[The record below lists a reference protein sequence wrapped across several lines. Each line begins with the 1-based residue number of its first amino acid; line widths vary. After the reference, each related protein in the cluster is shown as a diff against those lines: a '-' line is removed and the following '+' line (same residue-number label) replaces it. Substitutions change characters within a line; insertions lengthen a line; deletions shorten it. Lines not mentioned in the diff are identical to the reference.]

1 MAYKFDEDDVA
12 DIMTMEIKYNDQG
25 QMTDSKG
32 NVIGPIR
39 PIPPHDPND
48 PPKLRTLKKKKKK

>member
-1 MAYKFDEDDVA
+1 MAYIYNEDDVA

-32 NVIGPIR
+32 NVLGPMR
-39 PIPPHDPND
+39 PIPPHDPSK
-48 PPKLRTLKKKKKK
+48 PPKIRKLKKKK

>member
-32 NVIGPIR
+32 NVI
-39 PIPPHDPND
+39 
-48 PPKLRTLKKKKKK
+48 

>member
-1 MAYKFDEDDVA
+1 MAYIYGEDDVA

-32 NVIGPIR
+32 IVLGPIR
-39 PIPPHDPND
+39 PIPPHDPNK
-48 PPKLRTLKKKKKK
+48 PPKFRNLKKRK

>member
-1 MAYKFDEDDVA
+1 MAYIYGEDDVA

-32 NVIGPIR
+32 RVLGPMR
-39 PIPPHDPND
+39 PIPPYDPKK
-48 PPKLRTLKKKKKK
+48 PPKFRNLKKRK

>member
-1 MAYKFDEDDVA
+1 MAYIYGEDDVA

-32 NVIGPIR
+32 NVLGPMR
-39 PIPPHDPND
+39 PIPPHDPSK
-48 PPKLRTLKKKKKK
+48 PPKIRKLKKKK

>member
-1 MAYKFDEDDVA
+1 MAYIYGEDDVA

-32 NVIGPIR
+32 RVLGPIR
-39 PIPPHDPND
+39 PIPPHDPSK
-48 PPKLRTLKKKKKK
+48 PPKLRKLKKKK

>member
-1 MAYKFDEDDVA
+1 MVYKYDEDDVA

-32 NVIGPIR
+32 RVLGPMR
-39 PIPPHDPND
+39 PIPPHDPSK
-48 PPKLRTLKKKKKK
+48 PPKIRNLKKKK